1 MKAIREVLP
10 SRKKEKNTADNGC
23 RLYRSIYTVFVHG
36 ICDCSGAKGYCRLI
50 IFNLPDFL
58 LILRKNKSDQIKIIS
73 ITMHSEE
80 TTGSKFC
87 RYVEVCKKD
96 CYKGIYGKFM
106 VRKPGIHGQYKAEEE
121 KACYN
126 KPRN

>member
-23 RLYRSIYTVFVHG
+23 RLYRSIYIVFVHG
-36 ICDCSGAKGYCRLI
+36 ICDCSGAKGYCNETDHNLDKKVRLI

-58 LILRKNKSDQIKIIS
+58 LILKKNKSDQIKIIS
-73 ITMHSEE
+73 ITMHSEG
-80 TTGSKFC
+80 TTGSKFR

-96 CYKGIYGKFM
+96 CYKGI
-106 VRKPGIHGQYKAEEE
+106 
-121 KACYN
+121 
-126 KPRN
+126 

>member
-1 MKAIREVLP
+1 MEYVIVPGRKGTVMKRIITFD
-10 SRKKEKNTADNGC
+10 KK
-23 RLYRSIYTVFVHG
+23 V
-36 ICDCSGAKGYCRLI
+36 RLI

-121 KACYN
+121 KAWYN
-126 KPRN
+126 NYKDFM